1 MWYCKFTTGTT
12 LLHTTFTIFCVGEH
26 TSMEH
31 TWVPGAVPGAV
42 PHVPGAVPGAVPWQY
57 PGSTRVST
65 HTLRVYSTSV
75 VCLRTLIAN

>member
-42 PHVPGAVPGAVPWQY
+42 PHVPGAVPGQY
-57 PGSTRVST
+57 PGSTLAVPALVLS
-65 HTLRVYSTSV
+65 TLRVYSTSV